1 MKKVI
6 AILVLITFQ
15 FSLFSQTKNWNT
27 SAGTNSR
34 NLNFKNGVFNNNMEY
49 FAMAKVSDKNSTDYY
64 KNATGQYYLSKDWKK
79 CRVITKDNKD
89 YVFNTCNYN
98 IYDKRFE
105 YIIDNTTFFLKK
117 DQISSVFINKMKFEP
132 STLKFGNDN
141 NYYRLIYTFNN
152 NLKLIELYK
161 LKKKSIPSSSSLGLY
176 VNKVE
181 KKSKKFILRDGQLV
195 ELPKSKKK
203 ILKLLN
209 KKYEKEKYKK
219 ININKEEDLITLIR
233 S

>member
-6 AILVLITFQ
+6 TILILTLIQ
-15 FSLFSQTKNWNT
+15 FSSFSQTKNWNT
-27 SAGTNSR
+27 SAGTNPR

-79 CRVITKDNKD
+79 CRVITKENKD
-89 YVFNTCNYN
+89 YIFNTCNYN
-98 IYDKRFE
+98 IFDKRFE

-117 DQISSVFINKMKFEP
+117 EQISSVFINKMKFEP
-132 STLKFGNDN
+132 SIFNNEN
-141 NYYRLIYTFNN
+141 NYYRLIYKFNETF
-152 NLKLIELYK
+152 KLIELYK

-181 KKSKKFILRDGQLV
+181 KKSKKFILKDGELI

-203 ILKLLN
+203 TLRLLN
-209 KKYEKEKYKK
+209 KKYDKK
-219 ININKEEDLITLIR
+219 KHKDLKISKEEDLINLIK